1 MRQTLFAALFFGAL
15 TARAAQITVA
25 AAADVKFA
33 LDEIVAD
40 FQKTHTNDTIK
51 VTYGAS
57 GNLASQIENGAP
69 FDVFF
74 SADVQ
79 FPKRLIEKKLAGESD
94 LFPYAI
100 GHVVFWVRN
109 ESPLDV
115 SKRGIE
121 SLLDPAVRKI
131 AIANPAHAPY
141 GRAAEAALKSLGV
154 YDKIAG
160 KLVLGENVSQTA
172 QFVQSGA
179 ADAGLIALSLALS
192 PKMKDAGRYWEV
204 PADAYPKLEQAGVIL
219 SRTQAPEL
227 ARALRE
233 AVTNSHGKDILR
245 RYGFVIPE

>member
-1 MRQTLFAALFFGAL
+1 VKRWLLLLLLFAAPAV
-15 TARAAQITVA
+15 RADELLVA
-25 AAADVKFA
+25 AAADLKFA

-51 VTYGAS
+51 VTYGSS
-57 GNLASQIENGAP
+57 GNLSSQIENGAP
-69 FDVFF
+69 FDLFF

-79 FPKRLIEKKLAGESD
+79 FPKRLIETKLAGEDS
-94 LFPYAI
+94 LFRYAI
-100 GHVVFWVRN
+100 GHVVLWVRN
-109 ESPLDV
+109 ESSLDV

-121 SLLDPAVRKI
+121 SLLDPSVRKI
-131 AIANPAHAPY
+131 AIANPQHAPY

-154 YDKIAG
+154 YERVKD
-160 KLVLGENVSQTA
+160 KLVLGENISQTA

-192 PKMKDAGRYWEV
+192 PKMKDSGRYWEV

-219 SRTQAPEL
+219 SRTKELEL
-227 ARALRE
+227 ARALRD
-233 AVTNSHGKDILR
+233 AVTNAHGKDILR